1 MVFAILSALVA
12 VYIILAIVA
21 FFAQRSMLFPAPRAS
36 QEPEMRGSSLHRIPA
51 RNGITVFALHVEAPA
66 SAVTIVHFHG
76 NAEQL
81 SDLIPL
87 AWTVKQAGLGFFA
100 VEYPGYG
107 MAFSD
112 QATETALYAAADTAL
127 RFLRD
132 ELHVPASSVVLQGQS
147 LGTGVAVEMARR
159 GYGARL
165 ALITPYT
172 SIVDLAAVIAPFV
185 PARLLVRDRF
195 DNAAKAPN
203 LRLPVFIVHGTDDEV
218 VPTRM
223 GEQLSRLFPHATIR
237 LETGAHHNDLLD
249 RSSVTSELLR
259 FAAAGQGKEQAPGQ

>member
-1 MVFAILSALVA
+1 
-12 VYIILAIVA
+12 
-21 FFAQRSMLFPAPRAS
+21 
-36 QEPEMRGSSLHRIPA
+36 
-51 RNGITVFALHVEAPA
+51 
-66 SAVTIVHFHG
+66 
-76 NAEQL
+76 
-81 SDLIPL
+81 
-87 AWTVKQAGLGFFA
+87 
-100 VEYPGYG
+100 
-107 MAFSD
+107 
-112 QATETALYAAADTAL
+112 
-127 RFLRD
+127 
-132 ELHVPASSVVLQGQS
+132 
-147 LGTGVAVEMARR
+147 MARR